1 MESAPQVN
9 TNNNMMGPTPIAAAE
24 SPLAPID
31 AKTRQRLANI
41 DGPFRP
47 IDGPFD
53 SNQEA
58 WSLRLPPSLYASVF
72 TLPLA
77 IDKTMWFD
85 CSNFFTIFLA
95 PLLSFILLLGIQVI
109 LIFYIYKETAE
120 LELPEDELLCD
131 VTSQTGADWLLR
143 IVCLVL
149 ATATIF
155 ADLRQTLTMYRWVQ
169 CVPEWHPGHQEIT
182 DYCCRYSGRTSLPM
196 QRYHDDYGV
205 TVKKPAVGFTCCF
218 RFGIFLFVLIP
229 KVLLALLWLVY
240 GAGYVT
246 AGRTNTEMILR
257 VMVIVFALNVD
268 DVMYRVLTPDVF
280 QTWLTSNFEITFSEE
295 EENEA
300 IRWLPYVALMI
311 MGGAVT
317 GLHIGWCEYS
327 RIFDFIPIPDEL

>member
-1 MESAPQVN
+1 MMEAPPM
-9 TNNNMMGPTPIAAAE
+9 TTAAAE

-31 AKTRQRLANI
+31 AKTRQRLAKI

-77 IDKTMWFD
+77 IDKTMWWD
-85 CSNFFTIFLA
+85 TSNFFTIFLA
-95 PLLSFILLLGIQVI
+95 PLLSYFLLLGIEGI
-109 LIFYIYKETAE
+109 LIFYVYKETTSVE
-120 LELPEDELLCD
+120 IPEDSTLCEANAD
-131 VTSQTGADWLLR
+131 TDWLLR
-143 IVCLVL
+143 IVCLFL
-149 ATATIF
+149 ATAYIF
-155 ADLRQTLTMYRWVQ
+155 ADLRQTLGMYRWVQ

-218 RFGIFLFVLIP
+218 RFSIFFL
-229 KVLLALLWLVY
+229 VLLPKIILAIIWLVY
-240 GAGYVT
+240 GLGYVASAT
-246 AGRTNTEMILR
+246 TNTDMILHAIV
-257 VMVIVFALNVD
+257 VMFALKVD
-268 DVMYRVLTPDVF
+268 DVLYRVLTPDVF
-280 QTWLTSNFEITFSEE
+280 QTWMTHNFEITFSEE

-300 IRWLPYVALMI
+300 IRWLPYVAILL
-311 MGGAVT
+311 MGGAVA
-317 GLHIGWCEYS
+317 GLYIGWCNYS
-327 RIFDFIPIPDEL
+327 NIFDFLPLDEL